1 MVEIHMDKI
10 PDNKLLLEINSR
22 LKYGG
27 NLSIWGKK
35 KEEEEKPLISF
46 GQDE

>member
-1 MVEIHMDKI
+1 MDKI

-27 NLSIWGKK
+27 NLSIWEKK
-35 KEEEEKPLISF
+35 KKKKNH
-46 GQDE
+46 